1 MISLVNASTDFGIK
15 NLFKNLDLHINKGER
30 LGLIGP
36 NGSGKSTL
44 LRVLA
49 GVEPLMEGKRNC
61 LSSLRI
67 ALVGQETSYGS
78 EKSILEEVLE
88 GCGEKRKLLLNFS
101 KLSRKIAEHPKDE
114 TLLKRFG
121 QASELMDAAGAWNLE
136 QQCQDVLRRLG
147 IKDLDKPVK
156 DLSGGYRKRVGLAA
170 ALVSQ
175 PDVLLLDEPTNH
187 LDASA
192 VEWLQNWLDHYE
204 GALVL
209 ITHDRYVL
217 DRITTRMIEINNGE
231 ARNYSG
237 NYREFLQQKVE
248 NEQSEASS
256 QKKFQGVLRKE
267 LAWLRQ
273 GPKARST
280 KQKARIQRIAEMQA
294 KPKIQIKAKL
304 EMNSLNRRIGKIAI
318 EAEGLGLSINVKEK
332 NLDLLNDFTYSFSPE
347 DRVGVIGPN
356 GSGKSTLL
364 DLIAGKRLPTSGKIK
379 LGETVHIGYLDQHT
393 NDLNQGRG
401 LNRKVIEFVEES
413 ASRIDHGGKQI
424 TASQLLEKFL
434 FPPSQQHSPLSKL
447 SGGEKRR
454 LALCKML
461 IKAPNVLLLDEPTN
475 DLDIQTLSVL
485 EDFLEDFKGCV
496 VVVSHDRYFLDRTVD
511 RIFNFENA
519 NLRRYEGNYSRFL
532 EQKIIEERNNEKKE
546 QAKIANDSGNEN
558 RKQIKLKPKNQ
569 KRRLIFKEARELKDL
584 DVKLPLLEE
593 QKIYL
598 EKKITATDMDI
609 SEISHQLAALIESI
623 HEYEDRWIELSE
635 LSETAE
641 EQSNSS
647 IGSEK

>member
-1 MISLVNASTDFGIK
+1 MLISLVNASTDFGIK
-15 NLFKNLDLHINKGER
+15 NLFKNLDLHINKKER

-44 LRVLA
+44 LRVIA
-49 GVEPLMEGKRNC
+49 GIEPLMEGERRC

-67 ALVGQETSYGS
+67 SLVGQETSYNS

-101 KLSRKIAEHPKDE
+101 QLSRKIAKNPEDE
-114 TLLKRFG
+114 DLLKKLG

-156 DLSGGYRKRVGLAA
+156 ELSGGYRKRVGLAA
-170 ALVSQ
+170 ALVSK

-217 DRITTRMIEINNGE
+217 DRITNRMVEINNGE
-231 ARNYSG
+231 ARKYSG

-248 NEQSEASS
+248 QEQSEASTK
-256 QKKFQGVLRKE
+256 KKFQGVLRKE

-294 KPKIQIKAKL
+294 KPKSHVKANL
-304 EMNSLNRRIGKIAI
+304 EMNSLSRRIGKIAI
-318 EAEGLGLSINVKEK
+318 EAEGVGLSLHNKNN
-332 NLDLLNDFTYSFSPE
+332 NLDLLYDFTYSFSPE
-347 DRVGVIGPN
+347 DRVGIIGPN

-364 DLIAGKRLPTSGKIK
+364 DLIAGKRLPTSGEMR

-393 NDLNQGRG
+393 NDLNQGSG
-401 LNRKVIEFVEES
+401 LNRKVIEFVEE
-413 ASRIDHGGKQI
+413 AALRIDHGGKQI

-434 FPPSQQHSPLSKL
+434 FPPSQQHSPLVKL

-461 IKAPNVLLLDEPTN
+461 IQAPNVLLLDEPTN

-485 EDFLEDFKGCV
+485 EDFLDDFKGCV
-496 VVVSHDRYFLDRTVD
+496 VVVSHDRYFLDRTID
-511 RIFNFENA
+511 RIFNFENGH
-519 NLRRYEGNYSRFL
+519 LSRYEGNYSRFL
-532 EQKIIEERNNEKKE
+532 DQKILEERNNETKKR
-546 QAKIANDSGNEN
+546 AKIVNNSQNKRGQEIKLDSKNDS
-558 RKQIKLKPKNQ
+558 
-569 KRRLIFKEARELKDL
+569 RRLSFKEARELKELDL
-584 DVKLPLLEE
+584 RLPMLEKK
-593 QKIYL
+593 KIYL
-598 EKKITATDMDI
+598 EKKISDSDVDI
-609 SEISHQLAALIESI
+609 SEISHQLAELIESI
-623 HEYEDRWIELSE
+623 QKHEDRWIELSE
-635 LSETAE
+635 LSESA
-641 EQSNSS
+641 
-647 IGSEK
+647 K

>member
-1 MISLVNASTDFGIK
+1 VLISLVNASTDFGIK
-15 NLFKNLDLHINKGER
+15 NLFKNLDLHINKKER

-44 LRVLA
+44 LRVIA
-49 GVEPLMEGKRNC
+49 GIEPLMEGERRC

-67 ALVGQETSYGS
+67 SLVGQETSYNS

-101 KLSRKIAEHPKDE
+101 QLSRKIAQNPEDE
-114 TLLKRFG
+114 DLLKKLG
-121 QASELMDAAGAWNLE
+121 QASELMDAAEAWNLE

-156 DLSGGYRKRVGLAA
+156 ELSGGYRKRVGLAA
-170 ALVSQ
+170 ALVSK

-217 DRITTRMIEINNGE
+217 DRITNRMVEINNGE
-231 ARNYSG
+231 ARKYSG

-248 NEQSEASS
+248 QEQSEASTK
-256 QKKFQGVLRKE
+256 KKFQGVLRKE

-294 KPKIQIKAKL
+294 KPKSHVKANL
-304 EMNSLNRRIGKIAI
+304 EMNSLSRRIGKIAI
-318 EAEGLGLSINVKEK
+318 EAEGVGLSLHNKNN
-332 NLDLLNDFTYSFSPE
+332 NLDLLYDFTYSFSPE
-347 DRVGVIGPN
+347 DRVGIIGPN

-364 DLIAGKRLPTSGKIK
+364 DLIAGKRLPTSGEMR

-393 NDLNQGRG
+393 NDLNQGSG
-401 LNRKVIEFVEES
+401 LNRKVIEFVEE
-413 ASRIDHGGKQI
+413 AALRIDHGGKQI

-434 FPPSQQHSPLSKL
+434 FPPSQQHSPLVKL

-461 IKAPNVLLLDEPTN
+461 IQAPNVLLLDEPTN

-485 EDFLEDFKGCV
+485 EDFLDDFKGCV
-496 VVVSHDRYFLDRTVD
+496 VVVSHDRYFLDRTID
-511 RIFNFENA
+511 RIFNFENGH
-519 NLRRYEGNYSRFL
+519 LCRYEGNYSRFL
-532 EQKIIEERNNEKKE
+532 DQKILEERNNETKKR
-546 QAKIANDSGNEN
+546 AKIVNNSQNKRGQE
-558 RKQIKLKPKNQ
+558 IKLVSKNDP
-569 KRRLIFKEARELKDL
+569 RRLSFKEARELKELDL
-584 DVKLPLLEE
+584 RLPMLEKK
-593 QKIYL
+593 KIYL
-598 EKKITATDMDI
+598 EKKISDSDVDI
-609 SEISHQLAALIESI
+609 SEISHQLAELIESI
-623 HEYEDRWIELSE
+623 QKHEDRWIELSE
-635 LSETAE
+635 LSESA
-641 EQSNSS
+641 
-647 IGSEK
+647 K

>member
-1 MISLVNASTDFGIK
+1 MLISLVNASTDFGIK
-15 NLFKNLDLHINKGER
+15 NLFNNLDLHITKRER

-49 GVEPLMEGKRNC
+49 GVEPLRQGKRIC

-67 ALVGQETSYGS
+67 SLVGQETTYEN
-78 EKSILEEVLE
+78 EKTILEEVLE
-88 GCGEKRKLLLNFS
+88 GCGEKRNLLVNFS
-101 KLSRKIAEHPKDE
+101 KLSRQIAQNPNDE
-114 TLLKRFG
+114 NLLNKLG

-136 QQCQDVLRRLG
+136 QQCQDILRRLG

-156 DLSGGYRKRVGLAA
+156 ELSGGYRKRVGLAS
-170 ALVSQ
+170 ALVSK

-192 VEWLQNWLDHYE
+192 VEWLQNWLDNYD

-231 ARNYSG
+231 VRKYSG
-237 NYREFLQQKVE
+237 NYREFLQQKIE
-248 NEQSEASS
+248 QEQSELSTK
-256 QKKFQGVLRKE
+256 KKFQGVLRKE

-280 KQKARIQRIAEMQA
+280 KQKARIQRIAEMQS
-294 KPKIQIKAKL
+294 KPKVHSKAKL
-304 EMNSLNRRIGKIAI
+304 ELNSLSRRIGKIAI
-318 EAEGLGLSINVKEK
+318 EAESVGVMNTNQENKSM
-332 NLDLLNDFTYSFSPE
+332 LLENFTYSFSPE
-347 DRVGVIGPN
+347 DRVGIIGPN

-364 DLIAGKRLPTSGKIK
+364 DLIAGKRTPTFGSIK

-393 NDLNQGRG
+393 NDLNQGSG
-401 LNRKVIEFVEES
+401 LNRKVIQFVEE
-413 ASRIDHGGKQI
+413 AALRIDHGGKYI

-434 FPPSQQHSPLSKL
+434 FPPNQQHSPLSKL

-454 LALCKML
+454 LTLCKML
-461 IKAPNVLLLDEPTN
+461 IQAPNVLLLDEPTN

-496 VVVSHDRYFLDRTVD
+496 VVVSHDRYFLDRTID
-511 RIFNFENA
+511 KIFSFENGK
-519 NLRRYEGNYSRFL
+519 LQRYEGNYSRFL
-532 EQKIIEERNNEKKE
+532 ELKAIDNRNKEEEKKE
-546 QAKIANDSGNEN
+546 TINLVKESSNNILAHKLNSKTKAKRIS
-558 RKQIKLKPKNQ
+558 
-569 KRRLIFKEARELKDL
+569 FKESRELKELDL
-584 DVKLPLLEE
+584 KLPQLEE
-593 QKIYL
+593 QKKLL
-598 EKKITATDMDI
+598 EKKISESDGNI
-609 SEISHQLAALIESI
+609 SELSNHLARIIEDLQVL
-623 HEYEDRWIELSE
+623 EDRWIELSE
-635 LSETAE
+635 LSE
-641 EQSNSS
+641 
-647 IGSEK
+647 

>member
-1 MISLVNASTDFGIK
+1 MLISLVNASTDFGIK
-15 NLFKNLDLHINKGER
+15 NLFKNLDLHINKKER

-44 LRVLA
+44 LRVIA
-49 GVEPLMEGKRNC
+49 GIEPLMEGERRC

-67 ALVGQETSYGS
+67 SLVGQETSYNS

-101 KLSRKIAEHPKDE
+101 QLSRKIAQNPEDE
-114 TLLKRFG
+114 DLLKKLG
-121 QASELMDAAGAWNLE
+121 QASELMDAAEAWNLE

-156 DLSGGYRKRVGLAA
+156 ELSGGYRKRVGLAA
-170 ALVSQ
+170 ALVSK

-217 DRITTRMIEINNGE
+217 DRITNRMVEINNGE
-231 ARNYSG
+231 ARKYSG

-248 NEQSEASS
+248 QEQSEASTK
-256 QKKFQGVLRKE
+256 KKFQGVLRKE

-294 KPKIQIKAKL
+294 KPKSHVKANL
-304 EMNSLNRRIGKIAI
+304 EMNSLSRRIGKIAI
-318 EAEGLGLSINVKEK
+318 EAEGVGLSLHNKNN
-332 NLDLLNDFTYSFSPE
+332 NLDLLYDFTYSFSPE
-347 DRVGVIGPN
+347 DRVGIIGPN

-364 DLIAGKRLPTSGKIK
+364 DLIAGKRLPTSGEMR

-393 NDLNQGRG
+393 NDLNQGSG
-401 LNRKVIEFVEES
+401 LNRKVIEFVEE
-413 ASRIDHGGKQI
+413 AALRIDHGGKQI

-434 FPPSQQHSPLSKL
+434 FPPSQQHSPLVKL

-461 IKAPNVLLLDEPTN
+461 IQAPNVLLLDEPTN

-485 EDFLEDFKGCV
+485 EDFLDDFKGCV
-496 VVVSHDRYFLDRTVD
+496 VVVSHDRYFLDRTID
-511 RIFNFENA
+511 RIFNFENGH
-519 NLRRYEGNYSRFL
+519 LCRYEGNYSRFL
-532 EQKIIEERNNEKKE
+532 DQKILEERNNETKKR
-546 QAKIANDSGNEN
+546 AKIVNNSKNKRGQE
-558 RKQIKLKPKNQ
+558 IKLVHKNDP
-569 KRRLIFKEARELKDL
+569 RRLSFKEARELKELDL
-584 DVKLPLLEE
+584 RLPMLEKK
-593 QKIYL
+593 KIYL
-598 EKKITATDMDI
+598 EKKISDSDVDI
-609 SEISHQLAALIESI
+609 SEISHELAELIESI
-623 HEYEDRWIELSE
+623 QKHEDRWIELSE
-635 LSETAE
+635 MSESA
-641 EQSNSS
+641 
-647 IGSEK
+647 K

>member
-1 MISLVNASTDFGIK
+1 
-15 NLFKNLDLHINKGER
+15 
-30 LGLIGP
+30 
-36 NGSGKSTL
+36 
-44 LRVLA
+44 
-49 GVEPLMEGKRNC
+49 
-61 LSSLRI
+61 
-67 ALVGQETSYGS
+67 
-78 EKSILEEVLE
+78 
-88 GCGEKRKLLLNFS
+88 
-101 KLSRKIAEHPKDE
+101 
-114 TLLKRFG
+114 
-121 QASELMDAAGAWNLE
+121 
-136 QQCQDVLRRLG
+136 
-147 IKDLDKPVK
+147 
-156 DLSGGYRKRVGLAA
+156 
-170 ALVSQ
+170 
-175 PDVLLLDEPTNH
+175 
-187 LDASA
+187 
-192 VEWLQNWLDHYE
+192 
-204 GALVL
+204 
-209 ITHDRYVL
+209 
-217 DRITTRMIEINNGE
+217 MIEINNGE

>member
-1 MISLVNASTDFGIK
+1 MLISLVNASTDFGIK
-15 NLFKNLDLHINKGER
+15 NLFKNLDLHINKKER

-44 LRVLA
+44 LRVIA
-49 GVEPLMEGKRNC
+49 GIEPLMEGERRC

-67 ALVGQETSYGS
+67 SLVGQETSYNS

-101 KLSRKIAEHPKDE
+101 QLSRKIAQNPEDE
-114 TLLKRFG
+114 DLLKKLG
-121 QASELMDAAGAWNLE
+121 QASELMDAAEAWNLE

-156 DLSGGYRKRVGLAA
+156 ELSGGYRKRVGLAA
-170 ALVSQ
+170 ALVSK

-217 DRITTRMIEINNGE
+217 DRITNRMVEINNGE
-231 ARNYSG
+231 ARKYSG
-237 NYREFLQQKVE
+237 NYREFLKQKVE
-248 NEQSEASS
+248 QEQSEASTK
-256 QKKFQGVLRKE
+256 KKFQGVLRKE

-294 KPKIQIKAKL
+294 RPKSHVKANL
-304 EMNSLNRRIGKIAI
+304 EMNSLSRRIGKIAI
-318 EAEGLGLSINVKEK
+318 EAEGVGLSLHNKEN
-332 NLDLLNDFTYSFSPE
+332 NLDLLCDFTYSFSPE
-347 DRVGVIGPN
+347 DRVGIIGPN

-364 DLIAGKRLPTSGKIK
+364 DLIAGKRLPTSGEMR

-393 NDLNQGRG
+393 NDLNQGSG
-401 LNRKVIEFVEES
+401 LNRKVIEFVEE
-413 ASRIDHGGKQI
+413 AALRIDHGGKQI

-434 FPPSQQHSPLSKL
+434 FPPSQQHSPLVKL

-461 IKAPNVLLLDEPTN
+461 IQAPNVLLLDEPTN

-485 EDFLEDFKGCV
+485 EDFLDDFKGCV
-496 VVVSHDRYFLDRTVD
+496 VVVSHDRYFLDRTID
-511 RIFNFENA
+511 RIFNFENGH
-519 NLRRYEGNYSRFL
+519 LCRYEGNYSRFL
-532 EQKIIEERNNEKKE
+532 DQKILEERNNETKKR
-546 QAKIANDSGNEN
+546 AKIVNNSQNKRGQE
-558 RKQIKLKPKNQ
+558 IKLVPKNDR
-569 KRRLIFKEARELKDL
+569 RRLSFKEARELKELDL
-584 DVKLPLLEE
+584 RLPMLEKK
-593 QKIYL
+593 KIYL
-598 EKKITATDMDI
+598 EKKISDSDVDI
-609 SEISHQLAALIESI
+609 SEISHELAELIESI
-623 HEYEDRWIELSE
+623 QKHEDRWIELSE
-635 LSETAE
+635 MSESA
-641 EQSNSS
+641 
-647 IGSEK
+647 K

>member
-1 MISLVNASTDFGIK
+1 MLISLVNASTDFGIK
-15 NLFKNLDLHINKGER
+15 NLFKNLDLHINKKER

-44 LRVLA
+44 LRVIA
-49 GVEPLMEGKRNC
+49 GIEPLMEGERRC

-67 ALVGQETSYGS
+67 SLVGQETSYNS

-101 KLSRKIAEHPKDE
+101 QLSRKIAQNPEDE
-114 TLLKRFG
+114 DLLKKLG
-121 QASELMDAAGAWNLE
+121 QASELMDAAEAWNLE

-156 DLSGGYRKRVGLAA
+156 ELSGGYRKRVGLAA
-170 ALVSQ
+170 ALVSK

-217 DRITTRMIEINNGE
+217 DRITNRMVEINNGE
-231 ARNYSG
+231 ARKYSG

-248 NEQSEASS
+248 QEQSEASTK
-256 QKKFQGVLRKE
+256 KKFQGVLRKE

-294 KPKIQIKAKL
+294 KPKSHVKANL
-304 EMNSLNRRIGKIAI
+304 EMNSLSRRIGKIAI
-318 EAEGLGLSINVKEK
+318 EAEGVGLSLHNKNN
-332 NLDLLNDFTYSFSPE
+332 NLDLLYDFTYSFSPE
-347 DRVGVIGPN
+347 DRVGIIGPN

-364 DLIAGKRLPTSGKIK
+364 DLIAGKRLPTSGEMR

-393 NDLNQGRG
+393 NDLNQGSG
-401 LNRKVIEFVEES
+401 LNRKVIEFVEE
-413 ASRIDHGGKQI
+413 AALRIDHGGKQI

-434 FPPSQQHSPLSKL
+434 FPPSQQHSPLVKL

-461 IKAPNVLLLDEPTN
+461 IQAPNVLLLDEPTN

-485 EDFLEDFKGCV
+485 EDFLDDFKGCV
-496 VVVSHDRYFLDRTVD
+496 VVVSHDRYFLDRTID
-511 RIFNFENA
+511 RIFNFENGH
-519 NLRRYEGNYSRFL
+519 LCRYEGNYSRFL
-532 EQKIIEERNNEKKE
+532 DQKILEERNNETKKR
-546 QAKIANDSGNEN
+546 AKIVNNSQNKRGQE
-558 RKQIKLKPKNQ
+558 IKLVSKNDP
-569 KRRLIFKEARELKDL
+569 RRLSFKEARELKELDL
-584 DVKLPLLEE
+584 RLPMLEKK
-593 QKIYL
+593 KIYL
-598 EKKITATDMDI
+598 EKKISDSDVDI
-609 SEISHQLAALIESI
+609 SEISHELAELIESI
-623 HEYEDRWIELSE
+623 QKHEDRWIELSE
-635 LSETAE
+635 MSESA
-641 EQSNSS
+641 
-647 IGSEK
+647 K

>member
-1 MISLVNASTDFGIK
+1 MLISLVNASTDFGIK
-15 NLFKNLDLHINKGER
+15 NLFKNLDLHINKRER

-49 GVEPLMEGKRNC
+49 GIEPLMEGERRC

-67 ALVGQETSYGS
+67 ALVGQETSYES
-78 EKSILEEVLE
+78 ENSILEQVLE

-101 KLSRKIAEHPKDE
+101 KLSRKIAQNPKDE
-114 TLLKRFG
+114 SLLKKLG

-147 IKDLDKPVK
+147 IKDLDKRVK

-175 PDVLLLDEPTNH
+175 PDVLFLDEPTNH

-217 DRITTRMIEINNGE
+217 DRITTRMVEINNGVV
-231 ARNYSG
+231 RKYTG

-248 NEQSEASS
+248 QEQSEESTK
-256 QKKFQGVLRKE
+256 KKFQGVLRKE
-267 LAWLRQ
+267 LVWLKQ

-280 KQKARIQRIAEMQA
+280 KQKARIQRIADMQA
-294 KPKIQIKAKL
+294 KPKIQAKAKL
-304 EMNSLNRRIGKIAI
+304 EMNSVSRRIGKIAI
-318 EAEGLGLSINVKEK
+318 EAEGVGLSVNDKNN
-332 NLDLLNDFTYSFSPE
+332 NLDLLHDFTYSFSPE
-347 DRVGVIGPN
+347 DRVGIIGPN
-356 GSGKSTLL
+356 GSGKSTFL
-364 DLIAGKRLPTSGKIK
+364 DLIAGKRLPTRGEIK

-393 NDLNQGRG
+393 NDLNQGTG
-401 LNRKVIEFVEES
+401 LKRKVIEFVEE
-413 ASRIDHGGKQI
+413 AAFRIDHGGKQI

-461 IKAPNVLLLDEPTN
+461 IQAPNVLLLDEPTN

-496 VVVSHDRYFLDRTVD
+496 VVVSHDRYFLDRTID
-511 RIFNFENA
+511 RIFNFENGS
-519 NLRRYEGNYSRFL
+519 LKRYEGNYSRFL
-532 EQKIIEERNNEKKE
+532 EQTTLEERNNEKNERDKLGD
-546 QAKIANDSGNEN
+546 QSKYKNGLKINLRS
-558 RKQIKLKPKNQ
+558 KNKVQ
-569 KRRLIFKEARELKDL
+569 RLSFKEARELKELDL
-584 DVKLPLLEE
+584 KLPLLEE

-598 EKKITATDMDI
+598 EKKINDSDEDI
-609 SEISHQLAALIESI
+609 TEISRQLAELVESI
-623 HEYEDRWIELSE
+623 QEYEDRWIELSE
-635 LSETAE
+635 L
-641 EQSNSS
+641 N
-647 IGSEK
+647 EKTN

>member
-1 MISLVNASTDFGIK
+1 MLISLVNASTDFGIK
-15 NLFKNLDLHINKGER
+15 NLFKNLDLHINKKDR

-44 LRVLA
+44 LRVIA
-49 GVEPLMEGKRNC
+49 GIEPLMEGERRC

-67 ALVGQETSYGS
+67 SLVGQETSYNS

-101 KLSRKIAEHPKDE
+101 QLSRKIAQNPEDE
-114 TLLKRFG
+114 DLLKKLG
-121 QASELMDAAGAWNLE
+121 QASELMDAAEAWNLE

-156 DLSGGYRKRVGLAA
+156 ELSGGYRKRVGLAA
-170 ALVSQ
+170 ALVSK

-217 DRITTRMIEINNGE
+217 DRITNRMVEINNGE
-231 ARNYSG
+231 ARKYSG

-248 NEQSEASS
+248 QEQSEASTK
-256 QKKFQGVLRKE
+256 KKFQGVLRKE

-294 KPKIQIKAKL
+294 KPKSHVKANL
-304 EMNSLNRRIGKIAI
+304 EMNSLSRRIGKIAI
-318 EAEGLGLSINVKEK
+318 EAEGVGLSLHNKNN
-332 NLDLLNDFTYSFSPE
+332 NLDLLYDFTYSFSPE
-347 DRVGVIGPN
+347 DRVGIIGPN

-364 DLIAGKRLPTSGKIK
+364 DLIAGKRLPTSGEMR

-393 NDLNQGRG
+393 NDLNQGSG
-401 LNRKVIEFVEES
+401 LNRKVIEFVEE
-413 ASRIDHGGKQI
+413 AALRIDHGGKQI

-434 FPPSQQHSPLSKL
+434 FPPSQQHSPLVKL

-461 IKAPNVLLLDEPTN
+461 IQAPNVLLLDEPTN

-485 EDFLEDFKGCV
+485 EDFLDDFKGCV
-496 VVVSHDRYFLDRTVD
+496 VVVSHDRYFLDRTID
-511 RIFNFENA
+511 RIFNFENGY
-519 NLRRYEGNYSRFL
+519 LCRYEGNYSRFL
-532 EQKIIEERNNEKKE
+532 DQKILEERNNETKKR
-546 QAKIANDSGNEN
+546 AKIVNNSQNKRGQE
-558 RKQIKLKPKNQ
+558 IKLVPKNDP
-569 KRRLIFKEARELKDL
+569 RRLSFKEARELKELDL
-584 DVKLPLLEE
+584 RLPMLEKK
-593 QKIYL
+593 KIYL
-598 EKKITATDMDI
+598 EKKLSDNDVDI
-609 SEISHQLAALIESI
+609 SEISHQLAELIESI
-623 HEYEDRWIELSE
+623 QKHEDRWIELSE
-635 LSETAE
+635 LSESA
-641 EQSNSS
+641 
-647 IGSEK
+647 K

>member
-1 MISLVNASTDFGIK
+1 MLISLVNASTDFGIK
-15 NLFKNLDLHINKGER
+15 NLFKNLDLHINKKER

-44 LRVLA
+44 LRVIA
-49 GVEPLMEGKRNC
+49 GIEPLMEGERRC

-67 ALVGQETSYGS
+67 SLVGQETSYNS

-101 KLSRKIAEHPKDE
+101 QLSRKIAQNPEDE
-114 TLLKRFG
+114 DLLKKLG
-121 QASELMDAAGAWNLE
+121 QASELMDAAEAWNLE

-156 DLSGGYRKRVGLAA
+156 ELSGGYRKRVGLAA
-170 ALVSQ
+170 ALVSK

-217 DRITTRMIEINNGE
+217 DRITNRMVEINNGE
-231 ARNYSG
+231 ARKYSG

-248 NEQSEASS
+248 QEQSEASTK
-256 QKKFQGVLRKE
+256 KKFQGVLRKE

-294 KPKIQIKAKL
+294 KPKSHVKANL
-304 EMNSLNRRIGKIAI
+304 EMNSLSRRIGKIAI
-318 EAEGLGLSINVKEK
+318 EAEGVGLSLHNKNN
-332 NLDLLNDFTYSFSPE
+332 NLDLLYDFTYSFSPE
-347 DRVGVIGPN
+347 DRVGIIGPN

-364 DLIAGKRLPTSGKIK
+364 DLIAGKRLPTSGEMR

-393 NDLNQGRG
+393 NDLNQGSG
-401 LNRKVIEFVEES
+401 LNRKVIEFVEE
-413 ASRIDHGGKQI
+413 AALRIDHGGKQI

-434 FPPSQQHSPLSKL
+434 FPPSQQHSPLVKL

-461 IKAPNVLLLDEPTN
+461 IQAPNVLLLDEPTN

-485 EDFLEDFKGCV
+485 EDFLDDFKGCV
-496 VVVSHDRYFLDRTVD
+496 VVVSHDRYFLDRTID
-511 RIFNFENA
+511 RIFNFENGH
-519 NLRRYEGNYSRFL
+519 LCRYEGNYSRFL
-532 EQKIIEERNNEKKE
+532 DQKILEERNNETKKR
-546 QAKIANDSGNEN
+546 AKIVNNSQNKRGQE
-558 RKQIKLKPKNQ
+558 IKLDSKNDP
-569 KRRLIFKEARELKDL
+569 RRLSFKEARELKELDL
-584 DVKLPLLEE
+584 RLPMLEKK
-593 QKIYL
+593 KIYL
-598 EKKITATDMDI
+598 EKKISDSDVDI
-609 SEISHQLAALIESI
+609 SEISHELAELIESI
-623 HEYEDRWIELSE
+623 QKHEDRWIELSE
-635 LSETAE
+635 MSEST
-641 EQSNSS
+641 
-647 IGSEK
+647 K

>member
-1 MISLVNASTDFGIK
+1 VLISLVNASTDFGIK
-15 NLFKNLDLHINKGER
+15 NLFKNLDLHINKRER

-49 GVEPLMEGKRNC
+49 GVEPLMEGERRC

-67 ALVGQETSYGS
+67 SLVGQETNFDSK
-78 EKSILEEVLE
+78 KSILEEVLE

-101 KLSRKIAEHPKDE
+101 KLSSQIAKNPKDE
-114 TLLKRFG
+114 SLLKKLG
-121 QASELMDAAGAWNLE
+121 HVSELMDLAGAWNLE
-136 QQCQDVLRRLG
+136 QQCQDVLHRLG
-147 IKDLDKPVK
+147 LKDSERPVK
-156 DLSGGYRKRVGLAA
+156 DLSGGYLKRVGLAA
-170 ALVSQ
+170 ALVSN

-217 DRITTRMIEINNGE
+217 DRITNRMVEINNGE
-231 ARNYSG
+231 ARKYSG

-248 NEQSEASS
+248 QEHSEVSTK
-256 QKKFQGVLRKE
+256 KKFQGVLRKE
-267 LAWLRQ
+267 LAWLKQ

-280 KQKARIQRIAEMQA
+280 KQKARLQRIAEMQA
-294 KPKIQIKAKL
+294 KPRVKVKAKL
-304 EMNSLNRRIGKIAI
+304 EMNSLSRRIGKIAI
-318 EAEGLGLSINVKEK
+318 EAEGVGLSLNDKEN
-332 NLDLLNDFTYSFSPE
+332 NLDLLDDFTYSFSPE
-347 DRVGVIGPN
+347 DRVGIIGPN
-356 GSGKSTLL
+356 GTGKSTLL
-364 DLIAGKRLPTSGKIK
+364 DLIAGKRLPTSGTLK

-393 NDLNQGRG
+393 NDLIQGRG
-401 LNRKVIEFVEES
+401 LNRKVIEFVEE
-413 ASRIDHGGKQI
+413 AAFRVDHGGKQI

-461 IKAPNVLLLDEPTN
+461 IQAPNVLLLDEPTN

-496 VVVSHDRYFLDRTVD
+496 VVVSHDRYFLDRTID
-511 RIFNFENA
+511 RIFNFENGT
-519 NLRRYEGNYSRFL
+519 LRRYEGNYSRFL
-532 EQKIIEERNNEKKE
+532 EQKIFEEKNNEKKE
-546 QAKIANDSGNEN
+546 RNKIVNESEN
-558 RKQIKLKPKNQ
+558 NNEPAIKLKSKNS
-569 KRRLIFKEARELKDL
+569 KRRLSFKEVRELKEIDL
-584 DVKLPLLEE
+584 KLPLLEE

-598 EKKITATDMDI
+598 EKKITDSEEDI

-623 HEYEDRWIELSE
+623 QKYEDRWIELSE
-635 LSETAE
+635 LSEL
-641 EQSNSS
+641 S
-647 IGSEK
+647 K

>member
-1 MISLVNASTDFGIK
+1 MLISLVNASTDFGIK
-15 NLFKNLDLHINKGER
+15 NLFKNLDLHVNKKER

-44 LRVLA
+44 LRVIA
-49 GVEPLMEGKRNC
+49 GIEPLMEGERRC

-67 ALVGQETSYGS
+67 SLVGQETSYNS

-101 KLSRKIAEHPKDE
+101 QLSRKIAQNPEDE
-114 TLLKRFG
+114 DLLKKLG

-156 DLSGGYRKRVGLAA
+156 ELSGGYRKRVGLAA
-170 ALVSQ
+170 ALVSK

-217 DRITTRMIEINNGE
+217 DRITNRMVEINNGE
-231 ARNYSG
+231 ARKYSG

-248 NEQSEASS
+248 QEQSEASTK
-256 QKKFQGVLRKE
+256 KKFQGVLRKE

-294 KPKIQIKAKL
+294 KPKSHVKVNL
-304 EMNSLNRRIGKIAI
+304 EMNSLSRRIGKIAI
-318 EAEGLGLSINVKEK
+318 EAEGVGLSLHNKEN
-332 NLDLLNDFTYSFSPE
+332 NLDLLCDFTYSFSPE
-347 DRVGVIGPN
+347 DRVGIIGPN

-364 DLIAGKRLPTSGKIK
+364 DLIAGKILPTSGKIK

-393 NDLNQGRG
+393 NDLNQGSG
-401 LNRKVIEFVEES
+401 LNRKVIDFVEE
-413 ASRIDHGGKQI
+413 AALRIDHGGKQI

-434 FPPSQQHSPLSKL
+434 FPPSQQHSPLLKL

-461 IKAPNVLLLDEPTN
+461 IQAPNVLLLDEPTN

-485 EDFLEDFKGCV
+485 EDFLDDFKGCV
-496 VVVSHDRYFLDRTVD
+496 VVVSHDRYFLDRTID
-511 RIFNFENA
+511 RIFNFENGH
-519 NLRRYEGNYSRFL
+519 LRRYEGNYSRFL
-532 EQKIIEERNNEKKE
+532 AHKILEERNNEIEKRVKIVNNSQNKSE
-546 QAKIANDSGNEN
+546 QE
-558 RKQIKLKPKNQ
+558 IKLDSKNHS
-569 KRRLIFKEARELKDL
+569 RRLSFKEARELKELDL
-584 DVKLPLLEE
+584 RLPMLEKK
-593 QKIYL
+593 KIYL
-598 EKKITATDMDI
+598 EKKITDSDVDI
-609 SEISHQLAALIESI
+609 SEISHQLAELIESI
-623 HEYEDRWIELSE
+623 QEHEDRWIELSE
-635 LSETAE
+635 LSESA
-641 EQSNSS
+641 
-647 IGSEK
+647 K

>member
-1 MISLVNASTDFGIK
+1 MLISLVNASTDFGIK
-15 NLFKNLDLHINKGER
+15 NLFKNLDLHINKKER

-44 LRVLA
+44 LRVIA
-49 GVEPLMEGKRNC
+49 GIEPLMEGERRC

-67 ALVGQETSYGS
+67 SLVGQETSYNS

-101 KLSRKIAEHPKDE
+101 QLSRKIAQNPEDE
-114 TLLKRFG
+114 DLLKKLG
-121 QASELMDAAGAWNLE
+121 QASELMDAAEAWNLE

-156 DLSGGYRKRVGLAA
+156 ELSGGYRKRVGLAA
-170 ALVSQ
+170 ALVSK

-217 DRITTRMIEINNGE
+217 DRITNRMVEINNGE
-231 ARNYSG
+231 ARKYSG

-248 NEQSEASS
+248 QEQSEASTK
-256 QKKFQGVLRKE
+256 KKFQGVLRKE

-294 KPKIQIKAKL
+294 KPKSHVKANL
-304 EMNSLNRRIGKIAI
+304 EMNSLSRRIGKIAI
-318 EAEGLGLSINVKEK
+318 EAEGVGLSLHNKNN
-332 NLDLLNDFTYSFSPE
+332 NLDLLYDFTYSFSPE
-347 DRVGVIGPN
+347 DRVGIIGPN

-364 DLIAGKRLPTSGKIK
+364 DLIAGKRLPTSGEMR

-393 NDLNQGRG
+393 NDLNQGSG
-401 LNRKVIEFVEES
+401 LNRKVIEFVEE
-413 ASRIDHGGKQI
+413 AALRIDHGGKQI

-434 FPPSQQHSPLSKL
+434 FPPSQQHSPLVKL

-461 IKAPNVLLLDEPTN
+461 IQAPNVLLLDEPTN

-485 EDFLEDFKGCV
+485 EDFLDDFKGCV
-496 VVVSHDRYFLDRTVD
+496 VVVSHDRYFLDRTID
-511 RIFNFENA
+511 RIFNFENGH
-519 NLRRYEGNYSRFL
+519 LCRYEGNYSRFL
-532 EQKIIEERNNEKKE
+532 DQKILEERNNETKKR
-546 QAKIANDSGNEN
+546 AKIVNNSQNKRGQE
-558 RKQIKLKPKNQ
+558 IKLVPKNDP
-569 KRRLIFKEARELKDL
+569 RRLSFKEARELKELDL
-584 DVKLPLLEE
+584 RLPMLEKK
-593 QKIYL
+593 KIYL
-598 EKKITATDMDI
+598 EKKISDSDVDI
-609 SEISHQLAALIESI
+609 SEISHELAELIESI
-623 HEYEDRWIELSE
+623 QKHEDRWIELSE
-635 LSETAE
+635 LSESA
-641 EQSNSS
+641 
-647 IGSEK
+647 K

>member
-1 MISLVNASTDFGIK
+1 MLISLVNASTDFGIK
-15 NLFKNLDLHINKGER
+15 NLFKNLDLHINKKER

-44 LRVLA
+44 LRVIA
-49 GVEPLMEGKRNC
+49 GIEPLMEGERRC

-67 ALVGQETSYGS
+67 SLVGQETSYNS

-101 KLSRKIAEHPKDE
+101 QLSRKIAQNPEDE
-114 TLLKRFG
+114 DLLKKLG
-121 QASELMDAAGAWNLE
+121 QASELMDAAEAWNLE

-156 DLSGGYRKRVGLAA
+156 ELSGGYRKRVGLAA
-170 ALVSQ
+170 ALVSK

-217 DRITTRMIEINNGE
+217 DRITNRMVEINNGE
-231 ARNYSG
+231 ARKYSG

-248 NEQSEASS
+248 QEQSEASTK
-256 QKKFQGVLRKE
+256 KKFQGVLRKE

-294 KPKIQIKAKL
+294 KPKSHVKANL
-304 EMNSLNRRIGKIAI
+304 EMNSLSRRIGKIAI
-318 EAEGLGLSINVKEK
+318 EAEGVGLSLHNKNN
-332 NLDLLNDFTYSFSPE
+332 NLDLLYDFTYSFSPE
-347 DRVGVIGPN
+347 DRVGIIGPN

-364 DLIAGKRLPTSGKIK
+364 DLIAGKRLPTSGEMR

-393 NDLNQGRG
+393 NDLNQGSG
-401 LNRKVIEFVEES
+401 LNRKVIEFVEE
-413 ASRIDHGGKQI
+413 AALRIDHGGKQI

-434 FPPSQQHSPLSKL
+434 FPPGQQHSPLVKL

-461 IKAPNVLLLDEPTN
+461 IQAPNVLLLDEPTN

-485 EDFLEDFKGCV
+485 EDFLDDFKGCV
-496 VVVSHDRYFLDRTVD
+496 VVVSHDRYFLDRTID
-511 RIFNFENA
+511 RIFNFENGH
-519 NLRRYEGNYSRFL
+519 LCRYEGNYSRFL
-532 EQKIIEERNNEKKE
+532 DQKILEERNNETKKR
-546 QAKIANDSGNEN
+546 AKIVNNSQKKRGQEIKLVSKNDS
-558 RKQIKLKPKNQ
+558 
-569 KRRLIFKEARELKDL
+569 RRLSFKEARELKELDL
-584 DVKLPLLEE
+584 RLPMLEKK
-593 QKIYL
+593 KIYL
-598 EKKITATDMDI
+598 EKKISDSDVDI
-609 SEISHQLAALIESI
+609 SEISHELAELIESI
-623 HEYEDRWIELSE
+623 QKHEDRWIELSE
-635 LSETAE
+635 LSESA
-641 EQSNSS
+641 
-647 IGSEK
+647 K

>member
-1 MISLVNASTDFGIK
+1 MLISLINASTDFGIK
-15 NLFKNLDLHINKGER
+15 NLFKNLDLYINKRER

-49 GVEPLMEGKRNC
+49 GVEPLMEGERRC

-67 ALVGQETSYGS
+67 SLVGQETSFDS

-88 GCGEKRKLLLNFS
+88 GSGEKRKLLLNFS
-101 KLSRKIAEHPKDE
+101 KLSRQIAKNPKDE
-114 TLLKRFG
+114 ALLKKLG
-121 QASELMDAAGAWNLE
+121 QVSELMDAAGAWNLE
-136 QQCQDVLRRLG
+136 QQCQDILRRLG

-217 DRITTRMIEINNGE
+217 DRVTTRMVEINNGE
-231 ARNYSG
+231 ARKYSG
-237 NYREFLQQKVE
+237 NYREFLQQKVQQ
-248 NEQSEASS
+248 EQSEASTK
-256 QKKFQGVLRKE
+256 KKFQGVLRKE

-294 KPKIQIKAKL
+294 KPKAQVKSKL
-304 EMNSLNRRIGKIAI
+304 EMNSLSRRIGKIAI
-318 EAEGLGLSINVKEK
+318 EAVGVGLSINEKEN

-347 DRVGVIGPN
+347 DRVGIIGPN

-364 DLIAGKRLPTSGKIK
+364 DLIAGKRSPTSGEMK

-393 NDLNQGRG
+393 DDLNQGSG
-401 LNRKVIEFVEES
+401 LNRKVIEFVED
-413 ASRIDHGGKQI
+413 AAFQIDHGGKQI

-461 IKAPNVLLLDEPTN
+461 IQAPNVLLLDEPTN

-496 VVVSHDRYFLDRTVD
+496 VVVSHDRYFLDRTID
-511 RIFNFENA
+511 RIFNFENGY
-519 NLRRYEGNYSRFL
+519 LKRYEGNYSRFL
-532 EQKIIEERNNEKKE
+532 EQKILGERKNDKKE
-546 QAKIANDSGNEN
+546 RDKIVNDSGNKGGSE
-558 RKQIKLKPKNQ
+558 QEVKPKNN
-569 KRRLIFKEARELKDL
+569 KRRLSFKEARELKELDL
-584 DVKLPLLEE
+584 KLPLLEE
-593 QKIYL
+593 QKIDL
-598 EKKITATDMDI
+598 EKKITDSCGDV
-609 SEISHQLAALIESI
+609 SEISHQLAALIQSI
-623 HEYEDRWIELSE
+623 EEHEDRWIELSE
-635 LSETAE
+635 VTESL
-641 EQSNSS
+641 
-647 IGSEK
+647 K

>member
-1 MISLVNASTDFGIK
+1 MLISLVNASTDFGIK
-15 NLFKNLDLHINKGER
+15 NLFKNLDLHIHKRER

-49 GVEPLMEGKRNC
+49 GIEPLMEGERRC

-67 ALVGQETSYGS
+67 SLVGQETSLDS

-101 KLSRKIAEHPKDE
+101 KLSRKIAQNPKDE
-114 TLLKRFG
+114 NLLKKLG

-147 IKDLDKPVK
+147 IKDLDKPVR

-192 VEWLQNWLDHYE
+192 VEWLQQWLDKYE

-217 DRITTRMIEINNGE
+217 DRITTRLVEINNGE
-231 ARNYSG
+231 ARKYSG

-248 NEQSEASS
+248 QEQSELSTK
-256 QKKFQGVLRKE
+256 KKFQGVLRKE

-280 KQKARIQRIAEMQA
+280 KQKARIQRIAEMQDQ
-294 KPKIQIKAKL
+294 PKVQVKAKL
-304 EMNSLNRRIGKIAI
+304 EMNSLSRRIGKIVI
-318 EAEGLGLSINVKEK
+318 EAVGVGLSLIDQGRK
-332 NLDLLNDFTYSFSPE
+332 LDLLDEFTYSFSPE
-347 DRVGVIGPN
+347 DRVGIIGPN
-356 GSGKSTLL
+356 GSGKSTFL
-364 DLIAGKRLPTSGKIK
+364 DLIAGKRLPTSGEIK
-379 LGETVHIGYLDQHT
+379 LGETIHIGYLDQHT
-393 NDLNQGRG
+393 NDLSKGSG
-401 LNRKVIEFVEES
+401 LNRKVIEFVEEA
-413 ASRIDHGGKQI
+413 ASLIDHGGKKI

-454 LALCKML
+454 LALCRML
-461 IKAPNVLLLDEPTN
+461 IQAPNVLLLDEPTN

-496 VVVSHDRYFLDRTVD
+496 VVVSHDRYFLDRTID
-511 RIFNFENA
+511 RIFNFENGH
-519 NLRRYEGNYSRFL
+519 LRRYEGNYSRFL
-532 EQKIIEERNNEKKE
+532 EQKILVERNNEKKGLD
-546 QAKIANDSGNEN
+546 KIANDSKIKNGA
-558 RKQIKLKPKNQ
+558 KIKLKPKNN
-569 KRRLIFKEARELKDL
+569 KRRLSFKEARELKELDL
-584 DVKLPLLEE
+584 KLPLLEK

-598 EKKITATDMDI
+598 EAKITDSSEDI
-609 SEISHQLAALIESI
+609 SEISYQLAALIKSI
-623 HEYEDRWIELSE
+623 QECEDRWIELSE
-635 LSETAE
+635 LSESA
-641 EQSNSS
+641 
-647 IGSEK
+647 K

>member
-1 MISLVNASTDFGIK
+1 MLISLVNASTDFGIK
-15 NLFKNLDLHINKGER
+15 NLFTNLDLHINKRER

-49 GVEPLMEGKRNC
+49 GIEPLMEGERRC

-67 ALVGQETSYGS
+67 SLVGQETNFDSK
-78 EKSILEEVLE
+78 KSILEEVLE

-101 KLSRKIAEHPKDE
+101 KLSSQIAKNPKDE
-114 TLLKRFG
+114 SLLKKLG
-121 QASELMDAAGAWNLE
+121 HVSELMDLAGAWNLE
-136 QQCQDVLRRLG
+136 QQCQDVLHRLG
-147 IKDLDKPVK
+147 LKDSEKPVK
-156 DLSGGYRKRVGLAA
+156 DLSGGYLKRVGLAA
-170 ALVSQ
+170 ALVSN

-217 DRITTRMIEINNGE
+217 DRITNRMIEINNGE
-231 ARNYSG
+231 ARKYSG

-248 NEQSEASS
+248 QEHSEVSTK
-256 QKKFQGVLRKE
+256 KKFQGVLRKE
-267 LAWLRQ
+267 LAWLKQ

-280 KQKARIQRIAEMQA
+280 KQKARLQRIAEMQA
-294 KPKIQIKAKL
+294 KPRGKVKAKL
-304 EMNSLNRRIGKIAI
+304 EMNSLSRRIGKIAI
-318 EAEGLGLSINVKEK
+318 EAEGLGLSLNDKEN
-332 NLDLLNDFTYSFSPE
+332 NLNLLDDFTYSFSPE
-347 DRVGVIGPN
+347 DRVGIIGPN
-356 GSGKSTLL
+356 GTGKSTLL
-364 DLIAGKRLPTSGKIK
+364 DLIAGKRLPTSGTIK

-393 NDLNQGRG
+393 NDLIQGRG
-401 LNRKVIEFVEES
+401 LNRKVIEFVEE
-413 ASRIDHGGKQI
+413 AAFRVDHGGKQI

-461 IKAPNVLLLDEPTN
+461 IQAPNVLLLDEPTN

-496 VVVSHDRYFLDRTVD
+496 VVVSHDRYFLDRTID
-511 RIFNFENA
+511 RIFNFENGT
-519 NLRRYEGNYSRFL
+519 LRRYEGNYSRFL
-532 EQKIIEERNNEKKE
+532 EQKIFEEKNNEKKE
-546 QAKIANDSGNEN
+546 RNKIVNESEN
-558 RKQIKLKPKNQ
+558 NNEPAIKLKTKNS
-569 KRRLIFKEARELKDL
+569 KRHLSFKEVRELKEIDL
-584 DVKLPLLEE
+584 KLPLLEE

-598 EKKITATDMDI
+598 EQKITDSDEDI

-623 HEYEDRWIELSE
+623 QKYEDRWIELSE
-635 LSETAE
+635 LSEF
-641 EQSNSS
+641 S
-647 IGSEK
+647 K

>member
-1 MISLVNASTDFGIK
+1 MLISLVNASTDFGIK
-15 NLFKNLDLHINKGER
+15 NLFSNLDLHIIKKER

-49 GVEPLMEGKRNC
+49 GVEPLREGERKC

-67 ALVGQETSYGS
+67 SLVGQETSYIS

-88 GCGEKRKLLLNFS
+88 GCGEKRKLLLDFS
-101 KLSRKIAEHPKDE
+101 QLSRKVAQNPEDQS
-114 TLLKRFG
+114 LLKKLG
-121 QASELMDAAGAWNLE
+121 QISELMDSAGAWNLE

-147 IKDLDKPVK
+147 IKDLEKPVK

-170 ALVSQ
+170 ALVSK

-217 DRITTRMIEINNGE
+217 DRITNRMVEINNGE
-231 ARNYSG
+231 TREYSG
-237 NYREFLQQKVE
+237 NYRKFLQQKVE
-248 NEQSEASS
+248 QEESEASTK
-256 QKKFQGVLRKE
+256 KKFQGVLRKE
-267 LAWLRQ
+267 LAWLKQ

-280 KQKARIQRIAEMQA
+280 KQKARIQRIAEMQT
-294 KPKIQIKAKL
+294 KPKSRVKAKL
-304 EMNSLNRRIGKIAI
+304 EMNSLTRRIGKIVI
-318 EAEGLGLSINVKEK
+318 EAEGVGLSLKGKEGNV
-332 NLDLLNDFTYSFSPE
+332 DLLVDFTYSFSPE
-347 DRVGVIGPN
+347 DRVGIIGPN

-364 DLIAGKRLPTSGKIK
+364 NIIAGKILPTSGKIK

-393 NDLNQGRG
+393 NELNKGNG
-401 LNRKVIEFVEES
+401 LNRKVIEFVEE
-413 ASRIDHGGKQI
+413 AALRIDHGGKQI
-424 TASQLLEKFL
+424 SASQLLEKFL
-434 FPPSQQHSPLSKL
+434 FPPSQQHCPLLKL

-461 IKAPNVLLLDEPTN
+461 IQAPNVLLLDEPTN

-511 RIFNFENA
+511 RVFNFENGH
-519 NLRRYEGNYSRFL
+519 LKRYEGNYSRFL
-532 EQKIIEERNNEKKE
+532 DQKITGERENEIKKRDKIVNNSQKKSVHDR
-546 QAKIANDSGNEN
+546 NSNS
-558 RKQIKLKPKNQ
+558 KNNQ
-569 KRRLIFKEARELKDL
+569 RRLSFKESRELAELDL
-584 DVKLPLLEE
+584 KLPILEK
-593 QKIYL
+593 QKIDL
-598 EKKITATDMDI
+598 EKKITYSNGDI
-609 SEISHQLAALIESI
+609 CEISLQLAELIESI
-623 HEYEDRWIELSE
+623 EDHENRWLELSE
-635 LSETAE
+635 LSELA
-641 EQSNSS
+641 
-647 IGSEK
+647 K

>member
-1 MISLVNASTDFGIK
+1 VLISLVNASTDFGIK
-15 NLFKNLDLHINKGER
+15 NLFKNLDLHINKKER

-44 LRVLA
+44 LRVIA
-49 GVEPLMEGKRNC
+49 GIEPLMEGERRC

-67 ALVGQETSYGS
+67 SLVGQETSYNS

-101 KLSRKIAEHPKDE
+101 QLSRKIAQNPEDE
-114 TLLKRFG
+114 DLLKKLG
-121 QASELMDAAGAWNLE
+121 QASELMDAAEAWNLE

-156 DLSGGYRKRVGLAA
+156 ELSGGYRKRVGLAA
-170 ALVSQ
+170 ALVSK

-217 DRITTRMIEINNGE
+217 DRITNRMVEINNGE
-231 ARNYSG
+231 ARKYSG

-248 NEQSEASS
+248 QEQSEASTK
-256 QKKFQGVLRKE
+256 KKFQGVLRKE
-267 LAWLRQ
+267 LAWLTQ

-294 KPKIQIKAKL
+294 KPKSHVKANL
-304 EMNSLNRRIGKIAI
+304 EMNSLSRRIGKIAI
-318 EAEGLGLSINVKEK
+318 EAEGVGLSLHNKNN
-332 NLDLLNDFTYSFSPE
+332 NLDLLYDFTYSFSPE
-347 DRVGVIGPN
+347 DRVGIIGPN

-364 DLIAGKRLPTSGKIK
+364 DLIAGKRLPTSGEMR

-393 NDLNQGRG
+393 NDLNQGSG
-401 LNRKVIEFVEES
+401 LNRKVIEFVEE
-413 ASRIDHGGKQI
+413 AALRIDHGGKQI

-434 FPPSQQHSPLSKL
+434 FPPSQQHSPLVKL

-461 IKAPNVLLLDEPTN
+461 IQAPNVLLLDEPTN

-485 EDFLEDFKGCV
+485 EDFLDDFKGCV
-496 VVVSHDRYFLDRTVD
+496 VVVSHDRYFLDRTID
-511 RIFNFENA
+511 RIFNFENGH
-519 NLRRYEGNYSRFL
+519 LCRYEGNYSRFL
-532 EQKIIEERNNEKKE
+532 DQKILEERNNETKKR
-546 QAKIANDSGNEN
+546 AKIVNNSQNKRGQE
-558 RKQIKLKPKNQ
+558 IKLVPKNDP
-569 KRRLIFKEARELKDL
+569 RRLSFKEARELKELDL
-584 DVKLPLLEE
+584 RLPMLEKK
-593 QKIYL
+593 KIYL
-598 EKKITATDMDI
+598 EKKISDSDVDI
-609 SEISHQLAALIESI
+609 SEISHELAELIESI
-623 HEYEDRWIELSE
+623 QKHEDRWIELSE
-635 LSETAE
+635 MSESA
-641 EQSNSS
+641 
-647 IGSEK
+647 K

>member
-1 MISLVNASTDFGIK
+1 VLISLVNASTDFGIK
-15 NLFKNLDLHINKGER
+15 NLFKNLDLHINKKER

-44 LRVLA
+44 LRVIA
-49 GVEPLMEGKRNC
+49 GIEPLMEGERRC

-67 ALVGQETSYGS
+67 SLVGQETSYNS

-101 KLSRKIAEHPKDE
+101 QLSRKIAQNPEDE
-114 TLLKRFG
+114 DLLKKLG
-121 QASELMDAAGAWNLE
+121 QASELMDAAEAWNLE

-156 DLSGGYRKRVGLAA
+156 ELSGGYRKRVGLAA
-170 ALVSQ
+170 ALVSK

-217 DRITTRMIEINNGE
+217 DRITNRMVEINNGE
-231 ARNYSG
+231 ARKYSG

-248 NEQSEASS
+248 QEQSEASTK
-256 QKKFQGVLRKE
+256 KKFQGVLRKE

-294 KPKIQIKAKL
+294 KPKSHVKANL
-304 EMNSLNRRIGKIAI
+304 EMNSLSRRIGKIAI
-318 EAEGLGLSINVKEK
+318 EAEGVGLSLHNKNN
-332 NLDLLNDFTYSFSPE
+332 NLDLLYDFTYSFSPE
-347 DRVGVIGPN
+347 DRVGIIGPN

-364 DLIAGKRLPTSGKIK
+364 DLIAGKRLPTSGEMR

-393 NDLNQGRG
+393 NDLNQGSG
-401 LNRKVIEFVEES
+401 LNRKVIEFVEE
-413 ASRIDHGGKQI
+413 AALRIDHGGKQI

-434 FPPSQQHSPLSKL
+434 FPPSQQHSPLVKL

-461 IKAPNVLLLDEPTN
+461 IQAPNVLLLDEPTN

-485 EDFLEDFKGCV
+485 EDFLDDFKGCV
-496 VVVSHDRYFLDRTVD
+496 VVVSHDRYFLDRTID
-511 RIFNFENA
+511 RIFNFENGH
-519 NLRRYEGNYSRFL
+519 LCRYEGNYSRFL
-532 EQKIIEERNNEKKE
+532 DQKILEERNNETKKR
-546 QAKIANDSGNEN
+546 AKIVNNSQNKRGQE
-558 RKQIKLKPKNQ
+558 IKLVPKNDP
-569 KRRLIFKEARELKDL
+569 RRLSFKEARELKELDL
-584 DVKLPLLEE
+584 RLPMLEKK
-593 QKIYL
+593 KIYL
-598 EKKITATDMDI
+598 EKKISDSDVDI
-609 SEISHQLAALIESI
+609 SEISHELAELIESI
-623 HEYEDRWIELSE
+623 QKHEDRWIELSE
-635 LSETAE
+635 MSESA
-641 EQSNSS
+641 
-647 IGSEK
+647 K

>member
-1 MISLVNASTDFGIK
+1 VLISLINASTDFGIK
-15 NLFKNLDLHINKGER
+15 NLFKNLDLHINKKER

-49 GVEPLMEGKRNC
+49 GEEPLMEGERRC
-61 LSSLRI
+61 ISSLRI
-67 ALVGQETSYGS
+67 SLVGQETSLDS

-101 KLSRKIAEHPKDE
+101 KLSRQIAQKPEDQH
-114 TLLKRFG
+114 LLKKLG
-121 QASELMDAAGAWNLE
+121 QASELMDVAGAWNLE

-156 DLSGGYRKRVGLAA
+156 ELSGGYRKRVSLAA
-170 ALVSQ
+170 ALVSK

-217 DRITTRMIEINNGE
+217 DRITTRMVEINNGE
-231 ARNYSG
+231 ARKYSG
-237 NYREFLQQKVE
+237 NYREFLQQKI
-248 NEQSEASS
+248 EQEKSDASIK
-256 QKKFQGVLRKE
+256 KKFQGVLRKE

-294 KPKIQIKAKL
+294 KPKSQVKATL
-304 EMNSLNRRIGKIAI
+304 EMNSLSRRIGKIAI
-318 EAEGLGLSINVKEK
+318 EAEGVGLSIDDQDK
-332 NLDLLNDFTYSFSPE
+332 NLELIYDFTYSFSPE
-347 DRVGVIGPN
+347 DRVGIIGPN

-364 DLIAGKRLPTSGKIK
+364 DLIAGKRLPTRGEIK

-393 NDLNQGRG
+393 NDLNQGIG
-401 LNRKVIEFVEES
+401 LHRKVIEFVEE
-413 ASRIDHGGKQI
+413 AALRIDHDGRQI

-434 FPPSQQHSPLSKL
+434 FPPSQQHSPLLKL

-461 IKAPNVLLLDEPTN
+461 IQAPNVLLLDEPTN

-496 VVVSHDRYFLDRTVD
+496 VVVSHDRYFLDRTID
-511 RIFNFENA
+511 RIFNFENGQ
-519 NLRRYEGNYSRFL
+519 LRRYEGNYSRFL
-532 EQKIIEERNNEKKE
+532 DQKILDERHNEAKERDKIVINSQKNIGQEQKLNSKKNN
-546 QAKIANDSGNEN
+546 
-558 RKQIKLKPKNQ
+558 
-569 KRRLIFKEARELKDL
+569 RRLSFKETRELKELDL
-584 DVKLPLLEE
+584 KLPLLEK
-593 QKIYL
+593 QKTYL
-598 EKKITATDMDI
+598 EKKITDNDVDI
-609 SEISHQLAALIESI
+609 SEISRQLAEIIESI
-623 HEYEDRWIELSE
+623 QVYEDRWMELSE
-635 LSETAE
+635 MLEAA
-641 EQSNSS
+641 
-647 IGSEK
+647 K

>member
-1 MISLVNASTDFGIK
+1 
-15 NLFKNLDLHINKGER
+15 
-30 LGLIGP
+30 LIGP

-49 GVEPLMEGKRNC
+49 GVEPLIDGERRC

-67 ALVGQETSYGS
+67 SLVGQETSFDS

-101 KLSRKIAEHPKDE
+101 MLSRQIAQNPRDE
-114 TLLKRFG
+114 SLLKKLG

-136 QQCQDVLRRLG
+136 QQCQDILRRLG
-147 IKDLDKPVK
+147 IGDLDKPVK

-170 ALVSQ
+170 ALVSK

-187 LDASA
+187 LDAAA

-217 DRITTRMIEINNGE
+217 DRITTRMVEIDNGE
-231 ARNYSG
+231 ARKYSG

-248 NEQSEASS
+248 QEASKAS
-256 QKKFQGVLRKE
+256 TKKKFQGVLRKE

-294 KPKIQIKAKL
+294 KQSVQVKAKL
-304 EMNSLNRRIGKIAI
+304 EMDSLSRRIGKIAI
-318 EAEGLGLSINVKEK
+318 EAEGVGLSLNDKEN
-332 NLDLLNDFTYSFSPE
+332 NLDLIDNFTYSFSPE
-347 DRVGVIGPN
+347 DRVGIIGPN

-364 DLIAGKRLPTSGKIK
+364 DLIAGKRFPTSGKIK

-401 LNRKVIEFVEES
+401 VQRKVIEFVEE
-413 ASRIDHGGKQI
+413 AAFLFDHGGKQI

-434 FPPSQQHSPLSKL
+434 FPPSQQHSLLSKL

-461 IKAPNVLLLDEPTN
+461 IQAPNVLLLDEPTN

-496 VVVSHDRYFLDRTVD
+496 VVVSHDRYFLDRTID
-511 RIFNFENA
+511 RIFNFENG

-532 EQKIIEERNNEKKE
+532 EQKILEERNNEKKE
-546 QAKIANDSGNEN
+546 GGKIVNDLEN
-558 RKQIKLKPKNQ
+558 KNCSEIKLKLKNN
-569 KRRLIFKEARELKDL
+569 KRRLSFKEARELKELDL
-584 DVKLPLLEE
+584 KLPLLEE

-598 EKKITATDMDI
+598 EKKITERDVDI
-609 SEISHQLAALIESI
+609 SEISRQLAALIESI
-623 HEYEDRWIELSE
+623 QEHEDRWIELSE
-635 LSETAE
+635 LSESA
-641 EQSNSS
+641 
-647 IGSEK
+647 K

>member
-1 MISLVNASTDFGIK
+1 MLISLVNASTDFGIK
-15 NLFKNLDLHINKGER
+15 NLFKNLDLHINKKER

-44 LRVLA
+44 LRVIA
-49 GVEPLMEGKRNC
+49 GIEPLMEGERRC

-67 ALVGQETSYGS
+67 SLVGQETSYNS

-101 KLSRKIAEHPKDE
+101 QLSRKIAQNPEDE
-114 TLLKRFG
+114 DLLKKLG
-121 QASELMDAAGAWNLE
+121 QASELMDAAEAWNLE

-156 DLSGGYRKRVGLAA
+156 ELSGGYRKRVGLAA
-170 ALVSQ
+170 ALVSK

-217 DRITTRMIEINNGE
+217 DRITNRMVEINNGE
-231 ARNYSG
+231 ARKYSG

-248 NEQSEASS
+248 QEQSEASTK
-256 QKKFQGVLRKE
+256 KKFQGVLRKE

-294 KPKIQIKAKL
+294 KPKSHVKANL
-304 EMNSLNRRIGKIAI
+304 EMNSLSRRIGKIAI
-318 EAEGLGLSINVKEK
+318 EAEGVGLSLHNKNN
-332 NLDLLNDFTYSFSPE
+332 NLDLLYDFTYSFSPE
-347 DRVGVIGPN
+347 DRVGIIGPN

-364 DLIAGKRLPTSGKIK
+364 DLIAGKRLPTSGEMR

-393 NDLNQGRG
+393 NDLNQGSG
-401 LNRKVIEFVEES
+401 LNRKVIEFVEE
-413 ASRIDHGGKQI
+413 AALRIDHGGKQI

-434 FPPSQQHSPLSKL
+434 FPPSQQHSPLVKL

-461 IKAPNVLLLDEPTN
+461 IQAPNVLLLDEPTN

-485 EDFLEDFKGCV
+485 EDFLDDFKGCV
-496 VVVSHDRYFLDRTVD
+496 VVVSHDRYFLDRTID
-511 RIFNFENA
+511 RIFNFENGH
-519 NLRRYEGNYSRFL
+519 LCRYEGNYSRFL
-532 EQKIIEERNNEKKE
+532 DQKILEERNNETKKR
-546 QAKIANDSGNEN
+546 AKIVNNSQNKRGQE
-558 RKQIKLKPKNQ
+558 IKLVPKNDL
-569 KRRLIFKEARELKDL
+569 RRLSFKEARELKELDL
-584 DVKLPLLEE
+584 RLPMLEKK
-593 QKIYL
+593 KIYL
-598 EKKITATDMDI
+598 EKKISDSDVDI
-609 SEISHQLAALIESI
+609 SEISHELAELIESI
-623 HEYEDRWIELSE
+623 QKHEDRWIELSE
-635 LSETAE
+635 MSESA
-641 EQSNSS
+641 
-647 IGSEK
+647 K

>member
-1 MISLVNASTDFGIK
+1 VLISLVNASTDFGIK
-15 NLFKNLDLHINKGER
+15 NLFKNLDLHINKKER

-44 LRVLA
+44 LKVIA
-49 GVEPLMEGKRNC
+49 GIEPLMEGERRC

-67 ALVGQETSYGS
+67 SLVGQEIRYES

-101 KLSRKIAEHPKDE
+101 KLSRKIAQNPEDE
-114 TLLKRFG
+114 DLLKKLG

-156 DLSGGYRKRVGLAA
+156 ELSGGYRKRVGLAA
-170 ALVSQ
+170 ALVSK

-217 DRITTRMIEINNGE
+217 DRITNRMVEINNGE
-231 ARNYSG
+231 TRKYSG

-248 NEQSEASS
+248 QEQSEASTK
-256 QKKFQGVLRKE
+256 KKFQGVLRKE

-294 KPKIQIKAKL
+294 KPKSHLKATL
-304 EMNSLNRRIGKIAI
+304 EMNSLSRRIGKIAI
-318 EAEGLGLSINVKEK
+318 EAEGLGLSLNDIEN
-332 NLDLLNDFTYSFSPE
+332 NLDLLRDFTYSFSPE
-347 DRVGVIGPN
+347 DRVGIIGPN

-364 DLIAGKRLPTSGKIK
+364 DLIAGKKLPTSGKIRR
-379 LGETVHIGYLDQHT
+379 GETVHIGYLDQHT
-393 NDLNQGRG
+393 NDLNQGSG
-401 LNRKVIEFVEES
+401 VKRKVIEFVEE
-413 ASRIDHGGKQI
+413 AALRIDHGGKQI

-434 FPPSQQHSPLSKL
+434 FPPSQQHSPLLKL

-461 IKAPNVLLLDEPTN
+461 IQAPNVLLLDEPTN
-475 DLDIQTLSVL
+475 DLDIETLSVL
-485 EDFLEDFKGCV
+485 EDFLEDFIGCV
-496 VVVSHDRYFLDRTVD
+496 VVVSHDRYFLDRTID
-511 RIFNFENA
+511 RIFNFENGH
-519 NLRRYEGNYSRFL
+519 LRRYEGNYSRFL
-532 EQKIIEERNNEKKE
+532 EQKILEERNNETKE
-546 QAKIANDSGNEN
+546 RD
-558 RKQIKLKPKNQ
+558 QIVNNSQNKRGSEIKSNPKNNTR
-569 KRRLIFKEARELKDL
+569 KLSFKEARELKELDL
-584 DVKLPLLEE
+584 KLPMLEK

-598 EKKITATDMDI
+598 EKKITDSNVDI
-609 SEISHQLAALIESI
+609 SEISHQLAELIESI
-623 HEYEDRWIELSE
+623 QEHEDRWIELSE
-635 LSETAE
+635 WSESA
-641 EQSNSS
+641 
-647 IGSEK
+647 K

>member
-1 MISLVNASTDFGIK
+1 MLISLVNASTDFGIK
-15 NLFKNLDLHINKGER
+15 NLFKNLDLHINKRER

-49 GVEPLMEGKRNC
+49 GVEPLMEGERRC

-67 ALVGQETSYGS
+67 SLVGQETNFDSK
-78 EKSILEEVLE
+78 KSILEEVLE

-101 KLSRKIAEHPKDE
+101 KLSSQIAKNPKDE
-114 TLLKRFG
+114 SLLKKLG
-121 QASELMDAAGAWNLE
+121 HVSELMDLAGAWNLE
-136 QQCQDVLRRLG
+136 QQCQDVLHRLG
-147 IKDLDKPVK
+147 LKDSERPVK
-156 DLSGGYRKRVGLAA
+156 DLSGGYLKRVGLAA
-170 ALVSQ
+170 ALVSN

-217 DRITTRMIEINNGE
+217 DRITNRMVEINNGE
-231 ARNYSG
+231 ARKYSG

-248 NEQSEASS
+248 QEHSEVSTK
-256 QKKFQGVLRKE
+256 KKFQGVLRKE
-267 LAWLRQ
+267 LAWLKQ

-280 KQKARIQRIAEMQA
+280 KQKARLQRIAEMQA
-294 KPKIQIKAKL
+294 KPRVKVKAKL
-304 EMNSLNRRIGKIAI
+304 EMNSLSRRIGKIAI
-318 EAEGLGLSINVKEK
+318 EAEGVGLSLNDKEN
-332 NLDLLNDFTYSFSPE
+332 NLDLLDDFTYSFSPE
-347 DRVGVIGPN
+347 DRVGIIGPN
-356 GSGKSTLL
+356 GTGKSTLL
-364 DLIAGKRLPTSGKIK
+364 DLIAGKRLPTSGTIK

-393 NDLNQGRG
+393 NDLIQGRG
-401 LNRKVIEFVEES
+401 LNRKVIEFVEE
-413 ASRIDHGGKQI
+413 AAFRVDHGGKQI

-461 IKAPNVLLLDEPTN
+461 IQAPNVLLLDEPTN

-496 VVVSHDRYFLDRTVD
+496 VVVSHDRYFLDRTID
-511 RIFNFENA
+511 RIFNFENGT
-519 NLRRYEGNYSRFL
+519 LRRYEGNYSRFL
-532 EQKIIEERNNEKKE
+532 EQKIFDEKNNEKKE
-546 QAKIANDSGNEN
+546 RNKIVNESEN
-558 RKQIKLKPKNQ
+558 NNEPAIKLKSKNS
-569 KRRLIFKEARELKDL
+569 KRRLSFKEVRELKEIDL
-584 DVKLPLLEE
+584 KLPLLEE

-598 EKKITATDMDI
+598 EKKITDSEEDI

-623 HEYEDRWIELSE
+623 QKYEDRWIELSE
-635 LSETAE
+635 LSEL
-641 EQSNSS
+641 S
-647 IGSEK
+647 K

>member
-1 MISLVNASTDFGIK
+1 MLISLVNASTDFGIK
-15 NLFKNLDLHINKGER
+15 NLFKNLDLHINKKER

-44 LRVLA
+44 LRVIA
-49 GVEPLMEGKRNC
+49 GIEPLMEGERRC

-67 ALVGQETSYGS
+67 SLVGQETSYNS

-101 KLSRKIAEHPKDE
+101 QLSRKIAQNPEDE
-114 TLLKRFG
+114 DLLKKLG
-121 QASELMDAAGAWNLE
+121 QASELMDAAEAWNLE

-156 DLSGGYRKRVGLAA
+156 ELSGGYRKRVGLAA
-170 ALVSQ
+170 ALVSK

-217 DRITTRMIEINNGE
+217 DRITNRMVEINNGE
-231 ARNYSG
+231 ARKYSG

-248 NEQSEASS
+248 QEQSEASTK
-256 QKKFQGVLRKE
+256 KKFQGVLRKE

-294 KPKIQIKAKL
+294 KPKSHVKANL
-304 EMNSLNRRIGKIAI
+304 EMNSLSRRIGKIAI
-318 EAEGLGLSINVKEK
+318 EAEGVGLSLHNKNN
-332 NLDLLNDFTYSFSPE
+332 NLDLLYDFTYSFSPE
-347 DRVGVIGPN
+347 DRVGIIGPN

-364 DLIAGKRLPTSGKIK
+364 DLIAGKRLPTSGEMR

-393 NDLNQGRG
+393 NDLNQGSG
-401 LNRKVIEFVEES
+401 LNRKVIEFVEE
-413 ASRIDHGGKQI
+413 AALRIDHGGKQI

-434 FPPSQQHSPLSKL
+434 FPPSQQHSPLVKL

-461 IKAPNVLLLDEPTN
+461 IQAPNVLLLDEPTN

-485 EDFLEDFKGCV
+485 EDFLDDFKGCV
-496 VVVSHDRYFLDRTVD
+496 VVVSHDRYFLDRTID
-511 RIFNFENA
+511 RIFNFENGH
-519 NLRRYEGNYSRFL
+519 LCRYEGNYSRFL
-532 EQKIIEERNNEKKE
+532 DQKILEERNNETKKR
-546 QAKIANDSGNEN
+546 AKIVNNSQNKRGQEIKLVSKNDS
-558 RKQIKLKPKNQ
+558 
-569 KRRLIFKEARELKDL
+569 RRLSFKEARELKELDL
-584 DVKLPLLEE
+584 RLPMLEKK
-593 QKIYL
+593 KIYL
-598 EKKITATDMDI
+598 EKKISDSDVDI
-609 SEISHQLAALIESI
+609 SEISHELAELIESI
-623 HEYEDRWIELSE
+623 QKHEDRWIELSE
-635 LSETAE
+635 LSESA
-641 EQSNSS
+641 
-647 IGSEK
+647 K

>member
-1 MISLVNASTDFGIK
+1 MLISLVNASTDFGIK
-15 NLFKNLDLHINKGER
+15 NLFKNLDLHINKKER

-44 LRVLA
+44 LRVIA
-49 GVEPLMEGKRNC
+49 GIEPLMEGERRC

-67 ALVGQETSYGS
+67 SLVGQETSYNS

-101 KLSRKIAEHPKDE
+101 QLSRKIAQNPEDE
-114 TLLKRFG
+114 DLLKKLG
-121 QASELMDAAGAWNLE
+121 QASELMDAAEAWNLE

-156 DLSGGYRKRVGLAA
+156 ELSGGYRKRVGLAA
-170 ALVSQ
+170 ALVSK

-217 DRITTRMIEINNGE
+217 DRITNRMVEINNGE
-231 ARNYSG
+231 ARKYSG

-248 NEQSEASS
+248 QEQSEASTK
-256 QKKFQGVLRKE
+256 KKFQGVLRKE

-294 KPKIQIKAKL
+294 KPKSHVKANL
-304 EMNSLNRRIGKIAI
+304 EMNSLSRRIGKIAI
-318 EAEGLGLSINVKEK
+318 EAEGVGLSLHNKNN
-332 NLDLLNDFTYSFSPE
+332 NLDLLYDFTYSFSPE
-347 DRVGVIGPN
+347 DRVGIIGPN

-364 DLIAGKRLPTSGKIK
+364 DLIAGKRLPTSGEMR

-393 NDLNQGRG
+393 NDLNQGSG
-401 LNRKVIEFVEES
+401 LNRKVIEFVEE
-413 ASRIDHGGKQI
+413 AALRIDHGGKQI

-434 FPPSQQHSPLSKL
+434 FPPSQQHSPLVKL

-461 IKAPNVLLLDEPTN
+461 IQAPNVLLLDEPTN

-485 EDFLEDFKGCV
+485 EDFLDDFKGCV
-496 VVVSHDRYFLDRTVD
+496 VVVSHDRYFLDRTID
-511 RIFNFENA
+511 RIFNFENGH
-519 NLRRYEGNYSRFL
+519 LCRYEGNYSRFL
-532 EQKIIEERNNEKKE
+532 DQKILEERNNETKKRV
-546 QAKIANDSGNEN
+546 KIVNNSQNKRGQEIKLDSKNDS
-558 RKQIKLKPKNQ
+558 
-569 KRRLIFKEARELKDL
+569 RRLSFKEARELKELDL
-584 DVKLPLLEE
+584 RLPMLEKK
-593 QKIYL
+593 KIYL
-598 EKKITATDMDI
+598 EKKISDSDVDI
-609 SEISHQLAALIESI
+609 SEISHELAELIESI
-623 HEYEDRWIELSE
+623 QKHEDRWIELSE
-635 LSETAE
+635 MSESA
-641 EQSNSS
+641 
-647 IGSEK
+647 K

>member
-1 MISLVNASTDFGIK
+1 VLISLVNASTDFGIK
-15 NLFKNLDLHINKGER
+15 NLFKNLDLHINKKER

-44 LRVLA
+44 LRALA
-49 GVEPLMEGKRNC
+49 GVEPLIEGERRC

-67 ALVGQETSYGS
+67 SLVGQETSLVS
-78 EKSILEEVLE
+78 DKSILEEVLE

-101 KLSRKIAEHPKDE
+101 KLSRQIAENPKDE
-114 TLLKRFG
+114 SLLKKLG
-121 QASELMDAAGAWNLE
+121 QASELMDTAGAWNLE

-147 IKDLDKPVK
+147 IKDLDKPLK

-217 DRITTRMIEINNGE
+217 DRITNRMVEINNGE
-231 ARNYSG
+231 ARKYSG

-248 NEQSEASS
+248 QEQSEASTK
-256 QKKFQGVLRKE
+256 KKFQGVLRKE

-280 KQKARIQRIAEMQA
+280 KQKARIQRIAEMQS
-294 KPKIQIKAKL
+294 KPKSHVKARL
-304 EMNSLNRRIGKIAI
+304 EMNSLSRRIGKIAI
-318 EAEGLGLSINVKEK
+318 EAEGVGLSLNNKEN
-332 NLDLLNDFTYSFSPE
+332 NLDLLHEFTYSFSPE
-347 DRVGVIGPN
+347 DRVGIIGPN

-364 DLIAGKRLPTSGKIK
+364 DLIAGKRLPTSGKII
-379 LGETVHIGYLDQHT
+379 LGVSVHIGYLDQHT
-393 NDLNQGRG
+393 NDLNQGSG
-401 LNRKVIEFVEES
+401 LKRKVIEFVEE
-413 ASRIDHGGKQI
+413 AALRIDHGGKQI

-434 FPPSQQHSPLSKL
+434 FPPSQQHSPLLKL

-461 IKAPNVLLLDEPTN
+461 IQAPNVLLLDEPTN

-496 VVVSHDRYFLDRTVD
+496 VVVSHDRYFLDRTID
-511 RIFNFENA
+511 KIFNFENGH
-519 NLRRYEGNYSRFL
+519 LQRYEGNYSRFL
-532 EQKIIEERNNEKKE
+532 EQKNLEERNDETKE
-546 QAKIANDSGNEN
+546 RDKIVNNSQNKRGSESKSNPEN
-558 RKQIKLKPKNQ
+558 KTRKLS
-569 KRRLIFKEARELKDL
+569 FKEARELKELDL
-584 DVKLPLLEE
+584 KLPMLEK

-598 EKKITATDMDI
+598 EKKITDSDVDI
-609 SEISHQLAALIESI
+609 SEISHQLAELIESI
-623 HEYEDRWIELSE
+623 QEHEDRWMELSE
-635 LSETAE
+635 LSE
-641 EQSNSS
+641 SVN
-647 IGSEK
+647 